1 MSDHP
6 VTTQAMLV
14 ELYALDLDADTGEQ
28 IRLLKRLREDLAL
41 NLTTGQGAISVARE
55 RFELATRATEALLAH
70 MRVHR
75 ELLNELR
82 ASIKELRSSLHATNA
97 LTEERPTAQKPLKPG
112 D

>member
-1 MSDHP
+1 MSDQP
-6 VTTQAMLV
+6 VDTQVELV
-14 ELYALDLDADTGEQ
+14 ELYALDLDADTAEE

-41 NLTTGQGAISVARE
+41 NVATGQGAIAVARE
-55 RFELATRATEALLAH
+55 RFEAATRATEALLAH
-70 MRVHR
+70 VRVHR

-97 LTEERPTAQKPLKPG
+97 LTEERHTARKPLKPG